1 MNLFF
6 ERAKQVGLSHIRDWL
21 PSGRQD
27 GNEWVALNPTR
38 DDKRAGS
45 FKVNLSTG
53 QWMDNVRRS
62 RRRCGVSLYAYL
74 LFSAANASMRQT

>member
-1 MNLFF
+1 MNLF

-38 DDKRAGS
+38 DDKTAGS

-53 QWMDNVRRS
+53 QWMDNATDDRGAEEGEEAR
-62 RRRCGVSLYAYL
+62 G
-74 LFSAANASMRQT
+74 